1 MIDLSEDDPDWDPS
15 DQDYA
20 QREEAPLE
28 FSVAVVNE
36 ETTEKIQNMIINKV
50 SLGTGAIDVSVND
63 KFCLVL
69 ESNINI
75 SNEFDTAVSGRMK
88 TMYIVMRV
96 GTYVSKKS
104 LAINH
109 EMVQDR

>member
-1 MIDLSEDDPDWDPS
+1 
-15 DQDYA
+15 
-20 QREEAPLE
+20 
-28 FSVAVVNE
+28 
-36 ETTEKIQNMIINKV
+36 MIINKL
-50 SLGTGAIDVSVND
+50 SHRTGAIDVSVND

-75 SNEFDTAVSGRMK
+75 SNELDTAVSGRMK

-109 EMVQDR
+109 EIVQYR